1 MKIIDNYRKLP
12 IGKYN
17 EIVKLCETE
26 MDEVDRKVKIV
37 GILTGLT
44 DDEVLALPLTDFT
57 ECCAKAKFIDLP
69 CPETLIPSVSKSY
82 PVGEFNLVP
91 VTDMRKVTTAQ
102 YIDFLAFS
110 KDKEHNIVEMLSCF
124 LVPKGMDYNEGYDIL
139 DVHNAIKEE
148 MSVAEVLAVLAFF
161 FGSWTRSLHS
171 TLSYSERM
179 ARRVKDKGKR
189 QMMMERIEELRST
202 ISGVGYLL
210 YLLIHIF

>member
-26 MDEVDRKVKIV
+26 MDEVDRKVRIV

-82 PVGEFNLVP
+82 PVGGVHPVP
-91 VTDMRKVTTAQ
+91 GTDIRNVTTAH
-102 YIDFLAFS
+102 YIDFINFS
-110 KDKEHNIVEMLSCF
+110 KDNAHNIVEMLSCF

-148 MSVAEVLAVLAFF
+148 MSVAEVIALLAFF
-161 FGSWTRSLHS
+161 FGSWTRSINS
-171 TLSYSERM
+171 TLSSSERM

-189 QMMMERIEELRST
+189 QMMMERIAELRST
-202 ISGVGYLL
+202 ISGGGSPR
-210 YLLIHIF
+210 

>member
-26 MDEVDRKVKIV
+26 MDEVDRKVRIV

-82 PVGEFNLVP
+82 PVGGFNLVP

-102 YIDFLAFS
+102 YIDFITFS

-148 MSVAEVLAVLAFF
+148 MSVAEVLALLAFF
-161 FGSWTRSLHS
+161 FGSWTRSIHS
-171 TLSYSERM
+171 TLSSSERM

-189 QMMMERIEELRST
+189 QMMMERIAELRST
-202 ISGVGYLL
+202 ISGGGSPR
-210 YLLIHIF
+210 

>member
-26 MDEVDRKVKIV
+26 MDELDRKVRIV

-82 PVGEFNLVP
+82 PVGGFNLVP

-102 YIDFLAFS
+102 YIDFLSFS

-148 MSVAEVLAVLAFF
+148 MSVAEVLALLAFF
-161 FGSWTRSLHS
+161 FGSWTRSINS
-171 TLSYSERM
+171 TLSSSERM
-179 ARRVKDKGKR
+179 ARRVKDKEKR
-189 QMMMERIEELRST
+189 QMIMERIAELRST
-202 ISGVGYLL
+202 ISGGGSPQ
-210 YLLIHIF
+210 

>member
-1 MKIIDNYRKLP
+1 MNIIDNYRKLP

-26 MDEVDRKVKIV
+26 MDELDRKVKIV
-37 GILTGLT
+37 GILSGLT

-57 ECCAKAKFIDLP
+57 ECCAKARFIDLP

-82 PVGEFNLVP
+82 PVGGFNLVP
-91 VTDMRKVTTAQ
+91 VTDMRKVTAAQ
-102 YIDFLAFS
+102 YIDFLTFS

-124 LVPKGMDYNEGYDIL
+124 LVPKGMDYNVGYDIL

-161 FGSWTRSLHS
+161 FGSWTKSLHS
-171 TLSYSERM
+171 TLSYSKRQ
-179 ARRVKDKGKR
+179 ARRLKDKGKR
-189 QMMMERIEELRST
+189 ETMMAMIRELQDSVT
-202 ISGVGYLL
+202 SGGGSRM
-210 YLLIHIF
+210 

>member
-82 PVGEFNLVP
+82 PVGGFNLVP

-148 MSVAEVLAVLAFF
+148 MSVAEVLALLAFF
-161 FGSWTRSLHS
+161 FGSWTRSIHS

-179 ARRVKDKGKR
+179 ARRVKDKEKR
-189 QMMMERIEELRST
+189 QMMMERIAELRST
-202 ISGVGYLL
+202 ISGGGSPR
-210 YLLIHIF
+210 

>member
-102 YIDFLAFS
+102 YIDFITFS

-148 MSVAEVLAVLAFF
+148 MSVAEVLALLAFF
-161 FGSWTRSLHS
+161 FGSWTRSIHS
-171 TLSYSERM
+171 TLSSSERM
-179 ARRVKDKGKR
+179 ARRVKDKEKR
-189 QMMMERIEELRST
+189 QMMMERIAELRST
-202 ISGVGYLL
+202 ISGGGSPQ
-210 YLLIHIF
+210 

>member
-26 MDEVDRKVKIV
+26 MDEGDRKVKIV
-37 GILTGLT
+37 AILTGLT

-82 PVGEFNLVP
+82 PVGGFNLVP

-102 YIDFLAFS
+102 YIDFLSFS

-139 DVHNAIKEE
+139 DVHTAIKEE
-148 MSVAEVLAVLAFF
+148 MSVAEVLALLAFF
-161 FGSWTRSLHS
+161 FGSWTRSIHS

-179 ARRVKDKGKR
+179 ARRVKDKEKR
-189 QMMMERIEELRST
+189 QMVMERIAELRST
-202 ISGVGYLL
+202 ISGVGSPR
-210 YLLIHIF
+210 

>member
-26 MDEVDRKVKIV
+26 MDEVDRKVSIV
-37 GILTGLT
+37 AILTGLT
-44 DDEVLALPLTDFT
+44 EDEVLALPITDFT

-82 PVGEFNLVP
+82 PVGGFNLVP
-91 VTDMRKVTTAQ
+91 VTDMRKVITAQ

-148 MSVAEVLAVLAFF
+148 MSVAEVLALLAFF
-161 FGSWTRSLHS
+161 FGSWTRSINS

-179 ARRVKDKGKR
+179 ARRVKDKEKR
-189 QMMMERIEELRST
+189 QMVMERIAELRST
-202 ISGVGYLL
+202 ISGGGSPQ
-210 YLLIHIF
+210 

>member
-26 MDEVDRKVKIV
+26 MNELDRKVRIV

-102 YIDFLAFS
+102 YIDFITFS

-124 LVPKGMDYNEGYDIL
+124 LVPKGMEVDVLSLKNFDSIEIRTLKNPVDLSAQLVQFLL
-139 DVHNAIKEE
+139 D
-148 MSVAEVLAVLAFF
+148 
-161 FGSWTRSLHS
+161 R
-171 TLSYSERM
+171 
-179 ARRVKDKGKR
+179 
-189 QMMMERIEELRST
+189 
-202 ISGVGYLL
+202 
-210 YLLIHIF
+210 

>member
-26 MDEVDRKVKIV
+26 MDEVDRKVRIV

-82 PVGEFNLVP
+82 PVGGFNLVP

-102 YIDFLAFS
+102 YIDFLSFS

-148 MSVAEVLAVLAFF
+148 MSVAEVLALLAFF
-161 FGSWTRSLHS
+161 FGSWTRSIHS
-171 TLSYSERM
+171 TLSSSERM
-179 ARRVKDKGKR
+179 ARRVKDKEKR
-189 QMMMERIEELRST
+189 QKIMERIAELRST
-202 ISGVGYLL
+202 ISGVGSPQ
-210 YLLIHIF
+210 

>member
-44 DDEVLALPLTDFT
+44 DDEVLALPITDFT

-82 PVGEFNLVP
+82 PVGGFNLVP

-148 MSVAEVLAVLAFF
+148 MSVAEVLALLAFF
-161 FGSWTRSLHS
+161 FGSWTRSINS
-171 TLSYSERM
+171 TLSSSERM

-189 QMMMERIEELRST
+189 QMMMERIAELRST
-202 ISGVGYLL
+202 ISGVGSPQ
-210 YLLIHIF
+210 

>member
-26 MDEVDRKVKIV
+26 MNEVDRKVKIV

-82 PVGEFNLVP
+82 PVGGFNLVP

-102 YIDFLAFS
+102 YIDFLSFS

-179 ARRVKDKGKR
+179 ARRVKDKEKR
-189 QMMMERIEELRST
+189 QMMMERIAELRST
-202 ISGVGYLL
+202 ISGGGSPR
-210 YLLIHIF
+210 

>member
-1 MKIIDNYRKLP
+1 MNIIDNYRKLP

-17 EIVKLCETE
+17 EIVRLCETE

-57 ECCAKAKFIDLP
+57 ECCAKARFIDLP

-82 PVGEFNLVP
+82 PVGVFNLVP
-91 VTDMRKVTTAQ
+91 VTDMRKVNTAQ
-102 YIDFLAFS
+102 YIDFLTFS

-124 LVPKGMDYNEGYDIL
+124 LVPKGMDYNEGYEIL

-161 FGSWTRSLHS
+161 FGSWTKSLHS
-171 TLSYSERM
+171 TLSYSKRQ
-179 ARRVKDKGKR
+179 ARRLKDKGKR
-189 QMMMERIEELRST
+189 ETMMAMIRELQDSVT
-202 ISGVGYLL
+202 SGGGSLM
-210 YLLIHIF
+210 

>member
-1 MKIIDNYRKLP
+1 MNIIDNYRKLP
-12 IGKYN
+12 IGKYID
-17 EIVKLCETE
+17 IVRLCETE

-57 ECCAKAKFIDLP
+57 ECCAKARFIDQP

-82 PVGEFNLVP
+82 PVGGFNLVP

-102 YIDFLAFS
+102 YIDFLTFS

-161 FGSWTRSLHS
+161 FGSWTRSIHS
-171 TLSYSERM
+171 TLSYLERKTRRLKDKEAKERM
-179 ARRVKDKGKR
+179 
-189 QMMMERIEELRST
+189 MSRIAEMRSVL
-202 ISGVGYLL
+202 SGVGSPQ
-210 YLLIHIF
+210 

>member
-44 DDEVLALPLTDFT
+44 DDEVLALPITDFT

-148 MSVAEVLAVLAFF
+148 MSVAEVLALLAFF
-161 FGSWTRSLHS
+161 FGSWTRSINS
-171 TLSYSERM
+171 TLSSSERM

-189 QMMMERIEELRST
+189 QMMMERIAELRST
-202 ISGVGYLL
+202 ISGGGSPQ
-210 YLLIHIF
+210 

>member
-82 PVGEFNLVP
+82 PVGGFNLVP

-102 YIDFLAFS
+102 YIDFLSFS

-148 MSVAEVLAVLAFF
+148 MSVAEVLALLAFF
-161 FGSWTRSLHS
+161 FGSWTRSIHS
-171 TLSYSERM
+171 TLSSSERM
-179 ARRVKDKGKR
+179 ARRVKDKEKR
-189 QMMMERIEELRST
+189 QMIMERIAELRST
-202 ISGVGYLL
+202 ISGGGSPR
-210 YLLIHIF
+210 

>member
-82 PVGEFNLVP
+82 PVGGFNLVP

-102 YIDFLAFS
+102 YIDFLSFS

-148 MSVAEVLAVLAFF
+148 MSVAEVLALLAFF
-161 FGSWTRSLHS
+161 FGSWTRSIHS

-179 ARRVKDKGKR
+179 ARRLKDKAKR
-189 QMMMERIEELRST
+189 AMMMERIAELRST
-202 ISGVGYLL
+202 ISGGGSPR
-210 YLLIHIF
+210 

>member
-26 MDEVDRKVKIV
+26 MDEVDRKVSIV
-37 GILTGLT
+37 AILTGLT
-44 DDEVLALPLTDFT
+44 EDEVLALPITDFT

-82 PVGEFNLVP
+82 PVGGFNLVP

-102 YIDFLAFS
+102 YIDFITFS

-148 MSVAEVLAVLAFF
+148 MSVAEVLALLAFF
-161 FGSWTRSLHS
+161 FGSWTRSIHS

-179 ARRVKDKGKR
+179 ARRVKDKEKR
-189 QMMMERIEELRST
+189 KMMMERIAELRST
-202 ISGVGYLL
+202 ISGGGSPR
-210 YLLIHIF
+210 

>member
-44 DDEVLALPLTDFT
+44 EDEVLALPITDFT

-82 PVGEFNLVP
+82 PVGGFNLVP

-102 YIDFLAFS
+102 YIDFITFS

-139 DVHNAIKEE
+139 DVHTAIKEE
-148 MSVAEVLAVLAFF
+148 MSVAEVLALLAFF
-161 FGSWTRSLHS
+161 FGSWTRSINS
-171 TLSYSERM
+171 TLSSSERK

-189 QMMMERIEELRST
+189 QMMMERIAELRST
-202 ISGVGYLL
+202 ISGGGSPR
-210 YLLIHIF
+210 

>member
-44 DDEVLALPLTDFT
+44 EEEVLNLPLTEFT
-57 ECCAKAKFIDLP
+57 ECCAKAQFLDKE
-69 CPETLIPSVSKSY
+69 CPENLIPSVSKSY
-82 PVGEFNLVP
+82 PVGGFNLAP

-102 YIDFLAFS
+102 YIDFITFS

-148 MSVAEVLAVLAFF
+148 MSVAEVLALLAFF
-161 FGSWTRSLHS
+161 FGSWTRSINS
-171 TLSYSERM
+171 TLSSSERM
-179 ARRVKDKGKR
+179 ARRVKDKEKR
-189 QMMMERIEELRST
+189 QMMMERIAELRST
-202 ISGVGYLL
+202 ISGGGSPR
-210 YLLIHIF
+210 

>member
-26 MDEVDRKVKIV
+26 MDEVDRKVRIV

-82 PVGEFNLVP
+82 PVGGFNLVP

-110 KDKEHNIVEMLSCF
+110 NDKEHNIVEMLSCF

-171 TLSYSERM
+171 TLSYSERT
-179 ARRVKDKGKR
+179 ARRLKDKEKR
-189 QMMMERIEELRST
+189 KMIMERIAELRST
-202 ISGVGYLL
+202 ISGGGSPR
-210 YLLIHIF
+210 

>member
-26 MDEVDRKVKIV
+26 MDEVDRKVRIV

-82 PVGEFNLVP
+82 PVGGFNLVP

-102 YIDFLAFS
+102 YIDFITFS
-110 KDKEHNIVEMLSCF
+110 KDKEHNIVEMLSCV

-148 MSVAEVLAVLAFF
+148 MSVAEVIALLAFF
-161 FGSWTRSLHS
+161 FGSWTRSINS
-171 TLSYSERM
+171 TLSSSERM

-189 QMMMERIEELRST
+189 QMMMERIAELRST
-202 ISGVGYLL
+202 ISGGGSPR
-210 YLLIHIF
+210 

>member
-82 PVGEFNLVP
+82 PVGGFNLVP

-102 YIDFLAFS
+102 YIDFLSFS

-148 MSVAEVLAVLAFF
+148 MSVAEVLALLAFF
-161 FGSWTRSLHS
+161 FGSWTRSIHS

-179 ARRVKDKGKR
+179 ARRVKDKEKR
-189 QMMMERIEELRST
+189 QMIMERIAELRST
-202 ISGVGYLL
+202 ISGGGSPR
-210 YLLIHIF
+210 

>member
-82 PVGEFNLVP
+82 PVGVFNLVP

-102 YIDFLAFS
+102 YIDFLSFS

-139 DVHNAIKEE
+139 DVHTAIKEE
-148 MSVAEVLAVLAFF
+148 MSVAEVLALLAFF
-161 FGSWTRSLHS
+161 FGSWTRSIHS
-171 TLSYSERM
+171 TLSSSERM
-179 ARRVKDKGKR
+179 ARRVKDKEKR
-189 QMMMERIEELRST
+189 QMMMERIAELRST
-202 ISGVGYLL
+202 ISGGGSPR
-210 YLLIHIF
+210 

>member
-44 DDEVLALPLTDFT
+44 DDEVLALPITDFT

-102 YIDFLAFS
+102 YIDFLSFS

-179 ARRVKDKGKR
+179 ARRVKDKEKR
-189 QMMMERIEELRST
+189 QMMMERIAELRST
-202 ISGVGYLL
+202 ISGGGSPQ
-210 YLLIHIF
+210 

>member
-82 PVGEFNLVP
+82 PVGGFNLVP

-148 MSVAEVLAVLAFF
+148 MSVAEVLALLAFF
-161 FGSWTRSLHS
+161 FGSWTRSINS
-171 TLSYSERM
+171 TLSSSERM
-179 ARRVKDKGKR
+179 ARRVKDKEKR
-189 QMMMERIEELRST
+189 KMMMERIAELRST
-202 ISGVGYLL
+202 ISGGGSPR
-210 YLLIHIF
+210 

>member
-148 MSVAEVLAVLAFF
+148 MSVAEVLALLAFF
-161 FGSWTRSLHS
+161 FGSWTRSIHS
-171 TLSYSERM
+171 TLSSSERM
-179 ARRVKDKGKR
+179 ARRVKDKEKR
-189 QMMMERIEELRST
+189 QMIMERIAELRST
-202 ISGVGYLL
+202 ISGVGSPR
-210 YLLIHIF
+210 

>member
-44 DDEVLALPLTDFT
+44 DDEVLALPITDFT

-82 PVGEFNLVP
+82 PVGGFNLVP

-148 MSVAEVLAVLAFF
+148 MSVAEVLALLAFF
-161 FGSWTRSLHS
+161 FGSWTRSINS
-171 TLSYSERM
+171 TLSSSERM

-189 QMMMERIEELRST
+189 QMMMERIAELRST
-202 ISGVGYLL
+202 ISGGGSPR
-210 YLLIHIF
+210 

>member
-1 MKIIDNYRKLP
+1 MNIIDNYRKLP

-17 EIVKLCETE
+17 EIVRLCETE

-57 ECCAKAKFIDLP
+57 ECCAKARFIDLP

-82 PVGEFNLVP
+82 PVGGFNLVP

-161 FGSWTRSLHS
+161 FGSWTKSLHS
-171 TLSYSERM
+171 TLSYSKRQ
-179 ARRVKDKGKR
+179 ARRLKDKGKR
-189 QMMMERIEELRST
+189 ETMMAMIRELRDSVT
-202 ISGVGYLL
+202 SGGGSRM
-210 YLLIHIF
+210 

>member
-1 MKIIDNYRKLP
+1 MNIIDNYRKLP

-17 EIVKLCETE
+17 EIVRLCETE

-44 DDEVLALPLTDFT
+44 EDEVLALPLTDFT
-57 ECCAKAKFIDLP
+57 ECCARARFIDLP

-82 PVGEFNLVP
+82 PVGGFNLVP

-124 LVPKGMDYNEGYDIL
+124 LVPKGMDYNDGYDIL
-139 DVHNAIKEE
+139 DVHTAIKEE
-148 MSVAEVLAVLAFF
+148 MSVAEVLSVLAFF
-161 FGSWTRSLHS
+161 FGSWTRSIHS
-171 TLSYSERM
+171 TLSSLERKTRRLKDKEAKERM
-179 ARRVKDKGKR
+179 
-189 QMMMERIEELRST
+189 MSRIAEMRSA
-202 ISGVGYLL
+202 ISGGGSPQ
-210 YLLIHIF
+210 

>member
-82 PVGEFNLVP
+82 PVGGFNLVP

-102 YIDFLAFS
+102 YIDFLSFS

-139 DVHNAIKEE
+139 DVHTAIKEE
-148 MSVAEVLAVLAFF
+148 MSVAEVLALLAFF
-161 FGSWTRSLHS
+161 FGSWTRSINS
-171 TLSYSERM
+171 TLSSSERM

-189 QMMMERIEELRST
+189 QMMMERIAELRST
-202 ISGVGYLL
+202 ISGGGSPR
-210 YLLIHIF
+210 

>member
-82 PVGEFNLVP
+82 PVGGFNLVP

-102 YIDFLAFS
+102 YIDFLSFS

-148 MSVAEVLAVLAFF
+148 MSVAEVLALLAFF

-179 ARRVKDKGKR
+179 ARRVKDKEKR
-189 QMMMERIEELRST
+189 QMMMERIAELRST
-202 ISGVGYLL
+202 ISGGGSPR
-210 YLLIHIF
+210 

>member
-69 CPETLIPSVSKSY
+69 CPETLIQSVSKSY
-82 PVGEFNLVP
+82 PVGGFNLVP

-102 YIDFLAFS
+102 YIDFLSFS

-148 MSVAEVLAVLAFF
+148 MSVAEVLALLAFF
-161 FGSWTRSLHS
+161 FGSWTRSIHS

-179 ARRVKDKGKR
+179 ARRVKDKEKR
-189 QMMMERIEELRST
+189 QMIMERIAELRST
-202 ISGVGYLL
+202 ISGVGSPR
-210 YLLIHIF
+210 

>member
-82 PVGEFNLVP
+82 PVGGFNLVP

-102 YIDFLAFS
+102 YIDFITFS

-148 MSVAEVLAVLAFF
+148 MSVAEVLALLAFF

-179 ARRVKDKGKR
+179 ARRVKDKEKR

-202 ISGVGYLL
+202 ISGVGSPR
-210 YLLIHIF
+210 

>member
-82 PVGEFNLVP
+82 PVGGFNLVP

-161 FGSWTRSLHS
+161 FGSWTRSIHS
-171 TLSYSERM
+171 TLSSSERM
-179 ARRVKDKGKR
+179 ARRVKDKEKR
-189 QMMMERIEELRST
+189 QMMMERIAELRST
-202 ISGVGYLL
+202 ISGGGSPR
-210 YLLIHIF
+210 